1 MFRQKMVYL
10 NINTLLVMKNL
21 FTAFVFSFGLILCL
35 QAQNAGNALHFDGTN
50 DYVSAPLPPVFNNI
64 PTNSFT
70 IEAWV
75 YPQGSSF
82 SRIVFAQQNTSNF
95 VSFGVSISNTVY
107 FYVVSS
113 GTTYSIVTTNALPI
127 NQWTHVA
134 ARWIPGSNTTEVLF
148 NGVLQA
154 AVAGGTSSTGTSSVM
169 TIGARSDGTTQF
181 FTGMLDEL
189 KIWNSARTN
198 CQIAGNMNSTL
209 LGTEPGL
216 SAYYKFNQGNAGAN
230 NAGIT
235 NLPDLSSGGSNGT
248 LQNFGLNGMQSNWLA
263 SGAVISQTG
272 LSPGFTSSQ
281 TVSLCS
287 GSDYTFP
294 DGSTETNITSGL
306 VHVSNLISVASC
318 DSLVTTTV
326 NLLPVYNTSEN
337 VSVCNGSDYT
347 FPDGSTQT
355 GITSTVVHVSNLS
368 SVLLCDSNITTTVNV
383 KPVYNLDE
391 TYGVCFGSD
400 FTFPD
405 GSTQTNISATSI
417 HVSHFSSLDL
427 CDSIITTTLNIT
439 EVDTSVAQVGLTLY
453 SGASGADYQWINCD
467 GNIPVSGATGQ
478 SFTPDVNGSYAVI
491 VTKNGCPDTSSCY
504 SIVTFGL
511 QDENNTGI
519 SIFPNPNT
527 GTFWLNTGAWNGE
540 TDIRILDLTGKTLA
554 SFKQTGNSVLELNIE
569 QPAGMYLVSVNLG
582 DGRKQVFRVVKN

>member
-1 MFRQKMVYL
+1 MKKYFLFVCSA
-10 NINTLLVMKNL
+10 ILLL
-21 FTAFVFSFGLILCL
+21 EFGF
-35 QAQNAGNALHFDGTN
+35 AQNAGNALHFDGTN
-50 DYVSAPLPPVFNNI
+50 DYVSAPLPSVFNNI

-75 YPQGSSF
+75 YPQGNTF

-95 VSFGVSISNTVY
+95 VSFGVSNSNTVY
-107 FYVVSS
+107 FYVISS
-113 GTTYSIVTTNALPI
+113 GSNYSVVTTNALPT

-134 ARWIPGSNTTEVLF
+134 ARWIPGSNSTEVLF

-154 AVAGGTSSTGTSSVM
+154 AVPGGTSSTGNSSVM

-189 KIWNSARTN
+189 RIWNSARTN

-248 LQNFGLNGMQSNWLA
+248 LQNFALNGMQSNWLA
-263 SGAVISQTG
+263 SGATISQTG
-272 LSPGFTSSQ
+272 ISPGFTSSQ

-306 VHVSNLISVASC
+306 VHVSNLLSVASC

-337 VSVCNGSDYT
+337 VSVCNGGDYT

-405 GSTQTNISATSI
+405 GSTQTNIIATSI
-417 HVSHFSSLDL
+417 HVSHFSSVAL

-478 SFTPDVNGSYAVI
+478 SFTPGVNGSYAVI

-540 TDIRILDLTGKTLA
+540 TDIRILDLTGKILA

-582 DGRKQVFRVVKN
+582 DGRQRTFRIIKN

>member
-50 DYVSAPLPPVFNNI
+50 DYVSASLPPVFNNI

-134 ARWIPGSNTTEVLF
+134 ARWIPGSNNTEVLF

-154 AVAGGTSSTGTSSVM
+154 AVPGGTSSTGTSSVM

-248 LQNFGLNGMQSNWLA
+248 LQNFALNGMQSNWLA
-263 SGAVISQTG
+263 SGAAISQTG

-337 VSVCNGSDYT
+337 VSVCSGSDYT

-368 SVLLCDSNITTTVNV
+368 SVLLCDSNITTTVDV

-405 GSTQTNISATSI
+405 GSTQTNITSTSI
-417 HVSHFSSLDL
+417 HVSHFSSVDL

-453 SGASGADYQWINCD
+453 SGASGADYQWINCE
-467 GNIPVSGATGQ
+467 GNIPVPAATGQ
-478 SFTPDVNGSYAVI
+478 SFAPGVSGSYAVI

-504 SIVTFGL
+504 TIVTLSL
-511 QDENNTGI
+511 QDEDNAGI

-540 TDIRILDLTGKTLA
+540 MDIRILDLTGKILA